1 MVTAEALLERLVE
14 TEIMVVLLVVE
25 EARNQQQGQQVEPMN
40 HPQITEQ
47 LVALHLAVV
56 NQVILLK
63 IVMEVEQTNHAV
75 VEAVAVITAEVAA
88 EAHLMEEM
96 VLVAGEVLHIP
107 ILRTCLE

>member
-1 MVTAEALLERLVE
+1 MVTAEAPPERLVE
-14 TEIMVVLLVVE
+14 TEIIMVLLAVE
-25 EARNQQQGQQVEPMN
+25 EVRNQQQGQQAEPIK
-40 HPQITEQ
+40 HPQLMEQ

-56 NQVILLK
+56 NQVILFK
-63 IVMEVEQTNHAV
+63 IVTGVEQTNHAV

-96 VLVAGEVLHIP
+96 VLVAGEVLPIP